1 MIAPQ
6 EPKNIYAAG
15 AICWRLA
22 QGQLHVLLVH
32 RPEYD
37 DWSWP
42 KGMAEESEDLH
53 VTAVR
58 EVEEETGLRIT
69 LGRTL
74 PGTSY
79 MRGPFMKHVSYWAAH
94 VPGGD
99 LPSPPRPREVDESR
113 WVPWDEACQMLTQP
127 GDRAPGEA
135 LAKYLESSTLQ
146 TRCLII
152 AKHGY
157 SYPVDAWQEK
167 RDKRPLVKAGG
178 RQAKRLALI
187 LTAWNPSE
195 LWVGKNVRCQ
205 QTVKPYLK
213 INKAKVH
220 LKQKLALEHSS
231 NTSATLKKIAQKIVT
246 NPTQVLACGTNESL
260 SDLVLTLEELLP
272 QKDFQSI
279 TAMLPDTPG
288 GALIL
293 HLTADRGE
301 LVDLERI
308 SPPPGK

>member
-1 MIAPQ
+1 MISKQ
-6 EPKNIYAAG
+6 RQKSIYAAG
-15 AICWRLA
+15 ALCWRVV
-22 QGQLHVLLVH
+22 GGELHVLLVH

-58 EVEEETGLRIT
+58 EVEEETGLRVI

-94 VPGGD
+94 VPVGD
-99 LPSPPRPREVDESR
+99 LPTPPRPREVDETR
-113 WVPWDEACQMLTQP
+113 WMPWEQARQKLTQP
-127 GDRAPGEA
+127 GDRIPGDA
-135 LAKYLESSTLQ
+135 LAQHLNDSTLQ
-146 TRCLII
+146 TRCVII

-157 SYPVDAWQEK
+157 AYPADAWKEK
-167 RDKRPLVKAGG
+167 HDKRPLVKAGG

-187 LTAWNPSE
+187 LGVWNPTE

-213 INKAKVH
+213 NIKAKLH
-220 LKQKLALEHSS
+220 LKQKLALEHSK
-231 NTSATLKKIAQKIVT
+231 NNSASLKKIVHKMVFNQAQVF
-246 NPTQVLACGTNESL
+246 ACGTDESISAL
-260 SDLVLTLEELLP
+260 ITSLQELLP
-272 QKDFQSI
+272 PSEFQPIHDS
-279 TAMLPDTPG
+279 LPTSPG
-288 GALIL
+288 SALVL
-293 HLTADRGE
+293 HLSIGSGE
-301 LVDLERI
+301 LVDLEKL
-308 SPPPGK
+308 SMAPGK